1 MKKLLTLFLLGIT
14 AAASAATVYDVY
26 DMSYTNTYYEGTAGS
41 YYTVKINQATK
52 LYITDFFNNI
62 KSGTQTE
69 LLTSPTYGLTKYGY
83 VDADKVLHEFDFSDE
98 SRIEQFDHYDY
109 NLYKLNQ
116 GLPADS
122 FYRNGYYLGNF
133 SAGDEIEIYLSD
145 GTNSAASNSPTGQY
159 ISSFGRRT
167 DALDSSLP
175 IAQLYL
181 GGPQINF
188 GITAMSLDIPHGT
201 IESSPVGSPLP
212 PAHITLLLCMLLGA
226 ALYFKRRSLTQM

>member
-26 DMSYTNTYYEGTAGS
+26 DMPYTNTYYEGTAGS
-41 YYTVKINQATK
+41 YYIVKINQATR

-98 SRIEQFDHYDY
+98 SRIEQLDHYDY

-133 SAGDEIEIYLSD
+133 NAGDEIEIYLSD

-188 GITAMSLDIPHGT
+188 GITAMSLDIPQGT
-201 IESSPVGSPLP
+201 IESGPVGSPLP
-212 PAHITLLLCMLLGA
+212 PVHITLLLCGLLGA
-226 ALYFKRRSLTQM
+226 ALYFKRRSRTQM